1 MSNIQLNDSFL
12 VFSFKENNFLEVN
25 DFLVLNPEIALIF
38 NIDFF
43 IFVIGEKKIIY
54 KYESIFEYENNYYFL
69 VNKLNKIYL
78 IEDAGNNVLYVEYS
92 FFKFLNVCLIEVDA
106 FVFIKNLITNV
117 LLNKFLI
124 KLIVLIYLTFFSC
137 NVVINDETSDLN
149 KRYIIDYLIY
159 NTVNKLIYENLNKGD

>member
-25 DFLVLNPEIALIF
+25 DFLVLNPEIALIY

-43 IFVIGEKKIIY
+43 IFVISEKKIIY
-54 KYESIFEYENNYYFL
+54 KYESIFEYEDNYYFL
-69 VNKLNKIYL
+69 VNKSNKIYL
-78 IEDAGNNVLYVEYS
+78 IEDGGTNILYIEYN
-92 FFKFLNVCLIEVDA
+92 FLKFLNVCLNEVDA

-124 KLIVLIYLTFFSC
+124 KLIVLIYLILFSC
-137 NVVINDETSDLN
+137 NVIISDETSDLN
-149 KRYIIDYLIY
+149 KRYVIDYLIY
-159 NTVNKLIYENLNKGD
+159 NTVNKLIYEDLNKGD